1 MSTRTPQPITVPRR
15 YPPCPLV
22 GVGVVVFDSA
32 GQVLLVKRGRPPRQG
47 QWGLP
52 GGLIDLGE
60 RLVEAA
66 RREVLEECGVAVA
79 IRDLVAA
86 FEPIE
91 WDAAGQVE
99 YHYVVLDYWAE
110 HLSGEA
116 VAQDDAA
123 EVAWVAVEALAALAL
138 SAETDR
144 VIRQAAEQRENWL
157 TLPVRGQRPQR

>member
-1 MSTRTPQPITVPRR
+1 MSERIPKPIAVERR

-22 GVGVVVFDSA
+22 GVGVVVLNKA

-47 QWGLP
+47 QWSLP

-66 RREVLEECGVAVA
+66 RREVFEECGIEVQ
-79 IRDLVAA
+79 IGDLVAA

-91 WDAAGQVE
+91 WDEAGRVE

-110 HLSGEA
+110 YVSGEA
-116 VAQDDAA
+116 TAQDDAA
-123 EVAWVAVEALAALAL
+123 EVIWIDLAALETLAL
-138 SAETDR
+138 LSETHQ
-144 VIRQAAEQRENWL
+144 VILRAAQQRADNL
-157 TLPVRGQRPQR
+157 KLGLGYP